1 MQDMAEIHFLKKRK
15 FMHIHVFD
23 ISFRLVLNR
32 LFYSFFHNVC
42 QKQCFCFY
50 PRTAGSRVNGVGHT
64 KGEPSVED
72 LWKVF
77 PHSPGDGV
85 LPRHWEKDPMF
96 TLKKKRRRGFVI
108 RHVGA
113 RYRLAIKNLGLLL
126 KIEFL

>member
-1 MQDMAEIHFLKKRK
+1 MCAKKE
-15 FMHIHVFD
+15 
-23 ISFRLVLNR
+23 
-32 LFYSFFHNVC
+32 
-42 QKQCFCFY
+42 CFCFY

-96 TLKKKRRRGFVI
+96 TLKKKDGKDLLFDM
-108 RHVGA
+108 
-113 RYRLAIKNLGLLL
+113 LAPDTDLPSKT
-126 KIEFL
+126 

>member
-1 MQDMAEIHFLKKRK
+1 MCAKKS
-15 FMHIHVFD
+15 VFA
-23 ISFRLVLNR
+23 STREQPGAWWTVLVT
-32 LFYSFFHNVC
+32 
-42 QKQCFCFY
+42 Q
-50 PRTAGSRVNGVGHT
+50 

-85 LPRHWEKDPMF
+85 LRRHWEKDPMF
-96 TLKKKRRRGFVI
+96 TLKKRRRGFVI

-113 RYRLAIKNLGLLL
+113 WYRLPIKNLGLLL